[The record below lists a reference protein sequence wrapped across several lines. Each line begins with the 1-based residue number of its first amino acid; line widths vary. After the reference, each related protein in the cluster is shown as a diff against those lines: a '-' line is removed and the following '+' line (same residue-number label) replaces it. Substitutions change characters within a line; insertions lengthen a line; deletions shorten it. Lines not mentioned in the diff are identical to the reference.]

1 MHGPRLRNTALS
13 RAALALIAAAVLAAT
28 GAPAQ
33 AQTAAPAIPA
43 RNADHVPTP
52 SLPLTDANDSS
63 KDVPNLAE
71 RVLLSPRE
79 PRCAEEDAVGG
90 ITVCGK
96 KKDNSRD
103 RLPIPAELKSATDLN
118 DGVPRGPDVMHN
130 RITGHSI
137 GLGCGLGGCPQAML
151 PDINFRLLP
160 AAPAGSD
167 ADLIGRGEIRGN

>member
-1 MHGPRLRNTALS
+1 M
-13 RAALALIAAAVLAAT
+13 LAAT

-33 AQTAAPAIPA
+33 AQSAAPPIPA
-43 RNADHVPTP
+43 RSAEHVPTP
-52 SLPLTDANDSS
+52 SLPLTDAGDSS

-79 PRCAEEDAVGG
+79 PRCAEEDTVGG
-90 ITVCGK
+90 IIVCGK
-96 KKDNSRD
+96 KKDNSKD
-103 RLPIPAELKSATDLN
+103 RLPIPGELKSATDLT
-118 DGVPRGPDVMHN
+118 DGLPRGPDVMHN

-137 GLGCGLGGCPQAML
+137 SLGCGPGGCPQAML

-160 AAPAGSD
+160 AAPTGSD